1 MIRRDLILGRRINN
15 PSARFSIPL
24 DCIRP
29 LFILF
34 ISHGRELHS
43 LKKNKMVHSR
53 SELQGNSEFSVN
65 DMLHRKQFA
74 RLRES
79 AETSI
84 LVPRLLDVKQREDRL
99 DKFQIVEAY
108 GDFSMANDDRGF
120 RSKIVP
126 INGGSIF
133 TPIERYVIP
142 FEPRGIDPI
151 FERCPCIEVPGEFC
165 ETSYKL
171 PKTCGCRCP

>member
-65 DMLHRKQFA
+65 DMLHRVANSSLVSVRVQK
-74 RLRES
+74 LRYLFHVFSTLNRERIAWINFES
-79 AETSI
+79 
-84 LVPRLLDVKQREDRL
+84 
-99 DKFQIVEAY
+99 
-108 GDFSMANDDRGF
+108 
-120 RSKIVP
+120 
-126 INGGSIF
+126 
-133 TPIERYVIP
+133 
-142 FEPRGIDPI
+142 
-151 FERCPCIEVPGEFC
+151 
-165 ETSYKL
+165 
-171 PKTCGCRCP
+171 